1 MEEVATMGTA
11 LDLACALDPVLF
23 AERAGF
29 RADPWQ
35 AWALRSTAPRMLL
48 VASRQSGKSSTVAL
62 IAAHTA
68 VYEPGALVLIVA
80 PVERQSGETF
90 RKVVGVFHALGWPV
104 PSTALGSMHLELANG
119 SRVIALPGSGQTIR
133 GYSGP
138 RLLLLDEAAQIPDE
152 LLQAVFPMLSVSQGR
167 LLALSTPFGR
177 RGWLYDAWIGDE
189 TLPGATPWEKYHVPA
204 SQCPR
209 ITPAIIAEAL
219 RQFGP
224 DYVASE
230 YNCEWV
236 DAAGSLFNAADV
248 QASLK
253 ETSGWDL
260 KPYMVG

>member
-1 MEEVATMGTA
+1 
-11 LDLACALDPVLF
+11 ACLLDPAVF
-23 AERAGF
+23 ATRAGF
-29 RADPWQ
+29 TPDAWQ
-35 AWALRSTAPRMLL
+35 ARALRSTASRMLL
-48 VASRQSGKSSTVAL
+48 LASRQSGKSSTVAL

-68 VYEPGALVLIVA
+68 LYEPGALVLIVA

-104 PSTALGSMHLELANG
+104 PSTSLGTMHLQLANG

-167 LLALSTPFGR
+167 LLALSTPFGM
-177 RGWLYDAWIGDE
+177 RGWFYDAWIGDATKPDAAAE
-189 TLPGATPWEKYHVPA
+189 ATPWERYHVPA

-219 RQFGP
+219 RTFGP

-230 YNCEWV
+230 YNCEFKP
-236 DAAGSLFNAADV
+236 ASGSLFNAAEMAAAV
-248 QASLK
+248 K
-253 ETSGWDL
+253 EYEQPWNLSQ
-260 KPYMVG
+260 YMPAWISPSR